1 MMNDIS
7 EPNSQPH
14 ILYSFRRCPYAMR
27 ARMALVKAAIE
38 PELREVVLRNKPAEM
53 LKASPKGSVPVL
65 VLNDGTVIDES
76 RDIMVWALTQN
87 DPDGWLAPTQ
97 EEINTLITHND
108 DVFKKSLDRYKYPN
122 RYPDEDCSSA
132 RDSCLQTFMD
142 YEQRLENN
150 NGYLLSAQLS
160 MADIAIFPFIRQ
172 CAFVDKDW
180 FDALPVPHLHKWLRD
195 RLESTLFAAIMQK
208 EVPWETGQSPIYLKA
223 A

>member
-1 MMNDIS
+1 MNDIS

-27 ARMALVKAAIE
+27 ARMALVKAGIE
-38 PELREVVLRNKPAEM
+38 PELREVVLRNKPAQM
-53 LKASPKGSVPVL
+53 LEASPKGSVPVL
-65 VLNDGTVIDES
+65 VLNNGTVIDES

-87 DPDGWLAPTQ
+87 DPDGWMTPAR
-97 EEINTLITHND
+97 EEIDTLITHND

-132 RDSCLQTFMD
+132 QDNCLQTFMD
-142 YEQRLENN
+142 YEQRLKAH
-150 NGYLLSAQLS
+150 NGYLCNTQLS

-180 FDALPVPHLHKWLRD
+180 FDELPIPHLHKWLEN
-195 RLESTLFAAIMQK
+195 RLESALFASIMKK
-208 EVPWETGQSPIYLKA
+208 ETPWETGQSPIYLKA